1 MPRKTNTTWD
11 RRVDDD
17 PKNSGARVKFSKNF
31 SGSYIQHAHR
41 VLDVGCGIG
50 KFTYLVKSQNTL
62 GIDLDLEA
70 LKTANKFCACST
82 FVVASALA
90 LPFRDGVFD
99 LILLWEI
106 IEHVPAG
113 TETGVLSEIFRV
125 SCIESRLLL
134 STPYYHFVSNLMDPA
149 LIMYGHRH
157 YHIDILGKLI
167 TQAGFSIQNCIIRGG
182 WSTLIAANIFYFYKH
197 ILHKKGGRI
206 HKFFESRSA
215 KEFQA
220 EKNGFA
226 NIFIQAKRI
235 A

>member
-1 MPRKTNTTWD
+1 
-11 RRVDDD
+11 
-17 PKNSGARVKFSKNF
+17 
-31 SGSYIQHAHR
+31 
-41 VLDVGCGIG
+41 
-50 KFTYLVKSQNTL
+50 
-62 GIDLDLEA
+62 
-70 LKTANKFCACST
+70 LKTANKFCAGSN

-99 LILLWEI
+99 LILMWEI

-113 TETGVLSEIFRV
+113 TETRVLSEIFRV

-149 LIMYGHRH
+149 FIMYGHRH
-157 YHIDILGKLI
+157 YHIDLLGKVFA
-167 TQAGFSIQNCIIRGG
+167 QAGFSIQNCIIRGG

-206 HKFFESRSA
+206 HKYFESRSA